1 MNLEQYLEEDIGD
14 TFAEVQILEDHC
26 NTFTK
31 KLYTEEEL
39 YNEIT
44 IAIDK

>member
-1 MNLEQYLEEDIGD
+1 MEG
-14 TFAEVQILEDHC
+14 QILEEHC
-26 NTFTK
+26 NTFTE